1 MILAPSVIHNVRV
14 QADRIVVNE
23 VTPDGIRKHE
33 VKGAVTVTDLPP
45 MSTVDKA
52 HRYE

>member
-1 MILAPSVIHNVRV
+1 MILAPNVIHNVRV

-33 VKGAVTVTDLPP
+33 VEGAVKVTDLPSL
-45 MSTVDKA
+45 STIDKA
-52 HRYE
+52 HLYE